1 MNTASS
7 AVPLAVLKNSLAGR
21 ASVTAILMT
30 FFLGLAWAD
39 ANGLAGA
46 RPAWWLL
53 PVAVVLAVGGTSE
66 MVRLFSAHDVI
77 LSAWLLC
84 PAVVAVVVSVVLGVQ
99 FSTSFPG
106 PSSPAAM
113 GWPLVVQIFV
123 IGFIFIIEIVS
134 YRAHTRAIERIG
146 AAAIIVGVIG
156 LPLAFMVGLR
166 LLDLENIDATALK
179 RGRLG
184 IVPLLSL
191 VAVVKAGDVA
201 AYGVGSLCGRCRL
214 VPTLSPGKTW
224 EGAVASLSGAILVAW
239 LVLEGLGIELPSR
252 PWGGWLVFGIAVGLA
267 GLLGDLAESLFKREM
282 RAKDSGRSLGGL
294 GGVLDLIDSLLFAA
308 PVAWLLWTLGN
319 A

>member
-30 FFLGLAWAD
+30 LFLGLAWAD

-146 AAAIIVGVIG
+146 AALTSQVGMVGPMVTLMLGVLVLGEPLNGWIG
-156 LPLAFMVGLR
+156 LGT
-166 LLDLENIDATALK
+166 LL
-179 RGRLG
+179 
-184 IVPLLSL
+184 V
-191 VAVVKAGDVA
+191 
-201 AYGVGSLCGRCRL
+201 
-214 VPTLSPGKTW
+214 
-224 EGAVASLSGAILVAW
+224 
-239 LVLEGLGIELPSR
+239 
-252 PWGGWLVFGIAVGLA
+252 
-267 GLLGDLAESLFKREM
+267 
-282 RAKDSGRSLGGL
+282 L
-294 GGVLDLIDSLLFAA
+294 GGVYMASQTGEKT
-308 PVAWLLWTLGN
+308 WT
-319 A
+319 